1 MLGNLF
7 LYAANR
13 ATHGAVGNVA
23 RQASWG
29 GFAVFLLLAGA
40 IFSLVVAFLVLE
52 ARVGAA
58 SAGVIIAAGCFVA
71 GLVCLSM
78 PQLLDWLE
86 TKPKPRPVEA
96 IAKTGAVIHEE
107 MAQAVDYFGAV
118 RVVASS
124 FLLGLNAARQLR
136 HRSA

>member
-13 ATHGAVGNVA
+13 ASNGAVGNVA

-40 IFSLVVAFLVLE
+40 IFSLVVAFVVLD
-52 ARVGAA
+52 ARLGAA
-58 SAGVIIAAGCFVA
+58 SAGVIVAAGCFVA
-71 GLVCLSM
+71 GLICLSM

-86 TKPKPRPVEA
+86 TKPKPTPTEA
-96 IAKTGAVIHEE
+96 IAETGAAVHEE
-107 MAQAVDYFGAV
+107 MTQAVDYFGAV
-118 RVVASS
+118 RVVASA
-124 FLLGLNAARQLR
+124 FLLGLNAARQLKQR
-136 HRSA
+136 TA

>member
-13 ATHGAVGNVA
+13 ASQGAVGNVA

-40 IFSLVVAFLVLE
+40 IFSLVVTFVVLD
-52 ARVGAA
+52 ARLGAA

-78 PQLLDWLE
+78 PGLLDWME
-86 TKPKPRPVEA
+86 TKPKPTSAET
-96 IAKTGAVIHEE
+96 IAETSAVVHEE
-107 MAQAVDYFGAV
+107 MTQAVDYFGAV
-118 RVVASS
+118 RVVASA
-124 FLLGLNAARQLR
+124 FLLGLSAARQLKQR
-136 HRSA
+136 VA

>member
-13 ATHGAVGNVA
+13 ATQGAVGNVA

-52 ARVGAA
+52 ANVGAA
-58 SAGVIIAAGCFVA
+58 SAGVIIAVGCIVA

-78 PQLLDWLE
+78 PQILDAME
-86 TKPKPRPVEA
+86 TKAKQPSVNPIVESTA
-96 IAKTGAVIHEE
+96 IVQEE
-107 MAQAVDYFGAV
+107 MTQAVDYFGAV
-118 RVVASS
+118 RVVASA
-124 FLLGLNAARQLR
+124 FMLGLGMAKQLK
-136 HRSA
+136 HHSS

>member
-29 GFAVFLLLAGA
+29 GLAAFLMLAGA
-40 IFSLVVAFLVLE
+40 IFSLVVAFVVLD

-58 SAGVIIAAGCFVA
+58 SASVIIAAGCFVA

-78 PQLLDWLE
+78 PQLLDWME
-86 TKPKPRPVEA
+86 TKPKSTTAEA
-96 IAKTGAVIHEE
+96 IVDTSAVVHEE
-107 MAQAVDYFGAV
+107 MTQAVDYFGAV
-118 RVVASS
+118 RVVASA
-124 FLLGLNAARQLR
+124 FLLGLNAARQLK
-136 HRSA
+136 HRTA

>member
-40 IFSLVVAFLVLE
+40 IFSLVVAFFVLE
-52 ARVGAA
+52 ARVGAS
-58 SAGVIIAAGCFVA
+58 SAGVIVAAGCFVA

-86 TKPKPRPVEA
+86 TKPKPTPIEA
-96 IAKTGAVIHEE
+96 IAETGAVVHEE
-107 MAQAVDYFGAV
+107 MTQAVDYFGAV
-118 RVVASS
+118 RVVASA
-124 FLLGLNAARQLR
+124 FLLGLNAARQLKQR
-136 HRSA
+136 AA